1 MGSLTISVLG
11 HRDYAKNIGKRGTS
25 SDITLY
31 NLKSG
36 NSVITAIE
44 PSSYPEKL
52 SSLFH
57 SASMSDFVVFVVDSF
72 DAEFAEMV
80 MMLDALDKRDGV
92 FITEDSERVAKFVKG
107 TSVENFSFMKNDPIA
122 LREALLKM
130 SGKEK
135 GTGEDGGAV
144 VIDHF
149 FKVKGVGTVILGIVS
164 SGCVKK
170 HDELTLFPLNKRV
183 HIRSV
188 QEQDMDYEKACA
200 GDRVGLALKGV
211 EPEEIE
217 RGYILSSREIRCL
230 SEIDA
235 KLEVNRF
242 YKREIKGMMHIGC
255 GLQFLPA
262 RVKDFDGSTIS
273 LELEKEEPITLY
285 DRMILCDLSAPK
297 PRIVGKLAYE

>member
-1 MGSLTISVLG
+1 MGNLTISVLG

-25 SDITLY
+25 SDITFY
-31 NLKSG
+31 NLKSD
-36 NSVITAIE
+36 NRVITAIE

-57 SASMSDFVVFVVDSF
+57 SVSMSDFVVFVVDSF
-72 DAEFAEMV
+72 DAEFAETV
-80 MMLDALDKRDGV
+80 IMLDALCKRDGV
-92 FITEDSERVAKFVKG
+92 FITEDSERVAKFVKD
-107 TSVENFSFMKNDPIA
+107 TSVENFSFMENDPIA

-130 SGKEK
+130 SEKERDA
-135 GTGEDGGAV
+135 GEDRGAV

-170 HDELTLFPLNKRV
+170 HDELTIFPLNKRV
-183 HIRSV
+183 QIRSI
-188 QEQDMDYEKACA
+188 QEQDIDYEKACA
-200 GDRVGLALKGV
+200 GDRVGLAMKGV
-211 EPEEIE
+211 EPEELE
-217 RGYILSSREIRCL
+217 RGYILSSGEIRCL

-235 KLEVNRF
+235 KLEINRF

-262 RVKDFDGSTIS
+262 RVKDLDGSTIS
-273 LELEKEEPITLY
+273 LELEKEKPIVLY

-297 PRIVGKLAYE
+297 PRIVGKLTYE

>member
-1 MGSLTISVLG
+1 MVTVSVLG
-11 HRDYAKNIGKRGTS
+11 SKEYAKNIGKKGTS

-36 NSVITAIE
+36 DNVVTAVE
-44 PSSYPEKL
+44 PCSYPDKL
-52 SSLFH
+52 SSLFY
-57 SASMSDFVVFVVDSF
+57 AVSMSDFVIFVVNGIDS
-72 DAEFAEMV
+72 DFAETV
-80 MMLDALDKRDGV
+80 VMLDTLDKREGA
-92 FITEDSERVAKFVKG
+92 FITEEQERVATFVRG
-107 TSVENFSFMKNDPIA
+107 TAVENFSFIEDDPIA
-122 LREALLKM
+122 LREMLLKM
-130 SGKEK
+130 QINHR
-135 GTGEDGGAV
+135 TTDMGGV

-149 FKVKGVGTVILGIVS
+149 FKVKGVGTVILGMVS
-164 SGCVKK
+164 SGCVNRHEK
-170 HDELTLFPLNKRV
+170 LNLFPSGKAV
-183 HIRSV
+183 QVRSI
-188 QEQDMDYEKACA
+188 QKQDVDCEKACA

-217 RGYILSSREIRCL
+217 RGYILSSGEIRCL

-235 KLEVNRF
+235 KLEINRF
-242 YKREIKGMMHIGC
+242 YKREIKGVVHIGC

-273 LELEKEEPITLY
+273 LELEHPIALY